1 MTYYETNP
9 KLYERERIIVD
20 FIKKFPD
27 VNHNSLLKMIVP
39 KYMAK
44 TTFEKTRDSLLK
56 KEMISVK
63 KQGNMKIYVSTF
75 NYQQKSLQHFERLT
89 NTSFHNLK
97 NFIKKLE
104 IDYRHKAV
112 SEKISVANSLLRN
125 IIQTDAGFTILD
137 SIKNPKR
144 MLYHDEHLAIQ
155 QLIHETFKI
164 IYSDKD
170 SNTIYPT
177 VMGTLWN
184 IMPQDYQDLS

>member
-75 NYQQKSLQHFERLT
+75 NYQQKSVQHFERLT

>member
-9 KLYERERIIVD
+9 KLYERERIILD